1 MIKQNHLPKVL
12 AFCFAMLAFAGYSQS
27 TFTSVRALFNANCT
41 NGCHNTASP
50 TGNLDL
56 TGTDAEV
63 YQRLVNATPTN
74 PAAAARNWKRI
85 KPGYPDRSFLLRKCN
100 NNLYQNAGIDA
111 ADLGS
116 PMPSYPQPAMQPQ
129 EIELIRQW
137 VYKGAPQTGTVVN
150 INTINTYYTEG
161 GINSVPNP
169 PPVPTEPGAFQL
181 HLGKIF
187 LEPQTEVE
195 YFIKYDLELA
205 DFIRVNRLDLH
216 MAPQSH
222 HFILYKLVPNAVNFF
237 PEGLRL
243 QNPLNGAGSSS
254 GYNTMVNAW
263 QISYDTYLPQG
274 TAYKW
279 DGGSVLDM
287 NFHLRNYSTDS
298 ILASEVYINVY
309 TVPNTTD
316 DEIMYSD
323 LITNTNIAI
332 PNNNQPVTFTV
343 SDYLPSET
351 RYWNLWQLT
360 SHTHKYG
367 KDYDLFTRTAS
378 GQQGEQIY
386 EGFYDIDYTFNQG
399 YYNFSHPPIR
409 QFEPLYQLNPR
420 LGMIQQATF
429 QNNGPETVYFGLT
442 TLDEMMV
449 YYFQYTL
456 GDLIDNPSAIAEL
469 DQLKLTAF
477 PNPSNGQFALEFT
490 AAAAGNAEIK
500 LTDLA
505 GRVLVT
511 EQKSV
516 TQGNNTYNFDYSNQL
531 SQGIYLVEVTAGQ
544 ERSVRR
550 ISIK

>member
-1 MIKQNHLPKVL
+1 MIKQNHLPKIL
-12 AFCFAMLAFAGYSQS
+12 AFCFTMLTFAGYSQS
-27 TFTSVRALFNANCT
+27 TFSSVRALFSANCT
-41 NGCHNTASP
+41 NGCHNATDP

-56 TGTDAEV
+56 TGTDDEV

-74 PAAAARNWKRI
+74 PAAASRNWKRI

-449 YYFQYTL
+449 YYYQYTL
-456 GDLIDNPSAIAEL
+456 GDLIDNPNAIAEI

-477 PNPSNGQFALEFT
+477 PNPSNGQFALQFT
-490 AAAAGNAEIK
+490 AATAGNAEIK

-505 GRVLVT
+505 GRVLIT

>member
-27 TFTSVRALFNANCT
+27 TFSSVRALFTANCT
-41 NGCHNTASP
+41 NGCHTATDP

-161 GINSVPNP
+161 GINSVPVP

-367 KDYDLFTRTAS
+367 KDYDLFTRTAA

-477 PNPSNGQFALEFT
+477 PNPSNGQFAIQFT
-490 AAAAGNAEIK
+490 AATAGNAEIK

-531 SQGIYLVEVTAGQ
+531 SQGIYLIEVTAGQ

>member
-1 MIKQNHLPKVL
+1 MINNKTLMKNLILLL
-12 AFCFAMLAFAGYSQS
+12 ALAPFAGFSQT
-27 TFTSVRALFNANCT
+27 TFSSVRAIFTANCT

-56 TGTDAEV
+56 TGSDSEV
-63 YQRLVNATPTN
+63 YQRLINVTPTN
-74 PAAAARNWKRI
+74 PAAAARNWKQI

-100 NNLYQNAGIDA
+100 NNLYQNAGLDA
-111 ADLGS
+111 ANLGA
-116 PMPSYPQPAMQPQ
+116 PMPTYPQPPLQPQ

-137 VYKGAPQTGTVVN
+137 VYKGAPQTGSVVN

-187 LEPQTEVE
+187 LEPQTEAE
-195 YFIKYDLELA
+195 YFIKYDLELS
-205 DFIRVNRLDLH
+205 DFIRVNRLDLQ

-222 HFILYKLVPNAVNFF
+222 HFILYKFLPNGINNFA
-237 PEGLRL
+237 EGLRL
-243 QNPLNGAGSSS
+243 QNPINGAGSST

-263 QISYDTYLPQG
+263 QISYDTYLPAG

-279 DGGSVLDM
+279 DAGSVLDM

-298 ILASEVYINVY
+298 ILASEVYVNVY
-309 TVPNTTD
+309 TSPNTTND
-316 DEIMYSD
+316 VIMYSD
-323 LITNTNIAI
+323 LITNLNIPI

-343 SDYLPSET
+343 PNYSPSQT

-367 KDYDLFTRTAS
+367 KDFDMFARTAN
-378 GQQGEQIY
+378 GQKGEQIY

-409 QFEPLYQLNPR
+409 QFDPLYELNPR
-420 LGMIQQATF
+420 LGIIQQATF
-429 QNNGPETVYFGLT
+429 QNNGPNPVYFGFT

-449 YYFQYTL
+449 YYFQYTI
-456 GDLIDNPSAIAEL
+456 GNLIDPSSISEIDA
-469 DQLKLTAF
+469 LKLEVF
-477 PNPSNGQFALEFT
+477 PNPSNGAFSLQFT
-490 AAAAGNAEIK
+490 TSAASKVEIK

-505 GRVLVT
+505 GRLILT
-511 EQKSV
+511 EQKTSSGGL
-516 TQGNNTYNFDYSNQL
+516 QNISLDYSEQL
-531 SQGIYLVEVTAGQ
+531 SKGIYLMEVISNDLK
-544 ERSVRR
+544 SVKR
-550 ISIK
+550 ISIQ

>member
-1 MIKQNHLPKVL
+1 MIKQNHHPKFL
-12 AFCFAMLAFAGYSQS
+12 AIIFTMLAFVGNSQT
-27 TFTSVRALFNANCT
+27 TFSSVRALFTANCT
-41 NGCHNTASP
+41 NGCHNATDP

-111 ADLGS
+111 ADLGA

-137 VYKGAPQTGTVVN
+137 VYKGAPETGSVVN
-150 INTINTYYTEG
+150 INTINTFYTEG
-161 GINSVPNP
+161 GINSVPSP

-195 YFIKYDLELA
+195 YFIKYDLELP

-222 HFILYKLVPNAVNFF
+222 HFILYKLMPNAVNFF

-243 QNPLNGAGSSS
+243 QNPLSGEGSSS

-263 QISYDTYLPQG
+263 QISYDTYLPTG

-279 DGGSVLDM
+279 DAGSVLDM

-298 ILASEVYINVY
+298 ILASEVYVNVY

-316 DEIMYSD
+316 DAIMYSD
-323 LITNTNIAI
+323 LVTNLNIAI
-332 PNNNQPVTFTV
+332 PNNNQPVTFTAPN
-343 SDYLPSET
+343 YLPSES

-367 KDYDLFTRTAS
+367 KDYDLFTRTAN

-409 QFEPLYQLNPR
+409 QFDPLYQLNPR

-456 GDLIDNPSAIAEL
+456 GDLIDNPNAIAEI
-469 DQLKLTAF
+469 DELKLTAF
-477 PNPSNGQFALEFT
+477 PNPSSGQFALQFT
-490 AAAAGNAEIK
+490 AATAGKAEIK

-511 EQKSV
+511 EQKTVS
-516 TQGNNTYNFDYSNQL
+516 QGLNNYSLDYRNQL
-531 SQGIYLVEVTAGQ
+531 SQGIYLIEVTAGQ

>member
-1 MIKQNHLPKVL
+1 MINQNHLPRIL
-12 AFCFAMLAFAGYSQS
+12 AFCFTMLTFAGYSQS
-27 TFTSVRALFNANCT
+27 TFTSVRALFTANCT
-41 NGCHNTASP
+41 NGCHTAASP

-56 TGTDAEV
+56 TGTDAQV

-116 PMPSYPQPAMQPQ
+116 PMPTYPQPAMQPQ
-129 EIELIRQW
+129 EVELIRQW
-137 VYKGAPQTGTVVN
+137 VYKGAPQTGNVVN
-150 INTINTYYTEG
+150 INTINTYYTVG

-187 LEPQTEVE
+187 LEPQTESE
-195 YFIKYDLELA
+195 YFIKYDLELP

-222 HFILYKLVPNAVNFF
+222 HFILYKLEPNAVSLF
-237 PEGLRL
+237 PDGLRL
-243 QNPLNGAGSSS
+243 QNPNNGSGSSS
-254 GYNTMVNAW
+254 GNNTMVNAW

-279 DGGSVLDM
+279 DAGSVLDM

-298 ILASEVYINVY
+298 ILASEVYLNVY
-309 TVPNTTD
+309 TVPNTTND
-316 DEIMYSD
+316 AIMYSD
-323 LITNTNIAI
+323 LLVNTNILI

-343 SDYLPSET
+343 PNYDPSET
-351 RYWNLWQLT
+351 RFWNLWQLT

-367 KDYDLFTRTAS
+367 KDFDLFARTAS

-386 EGFYDIDYTFNQG
+386 EGFYDVDYTFNQG

-409 QFEPLYQLNPR
+409 QFEPLYQLNPNQ
-420 LGMIQQATF
+420 GIIQKATY

-442 TLDEMMV
+442 TDDEMMV

-456 GDLIDNPSAIAEL
+456 GDLIDNPSAIAEI
-469 DQLKLTAF
+469 DELKLTAF
-477 PNPSNGQFALEFT
+477 PNPSDANFTLQFT
-490 AAAAGNAEIK
+490 AAAAGKAEIK

-505 GRVLVT
+505 GRVIVT

-516 TQGNNTYNFDYSNQL
+516 AQGINTYTFDYSKQL

>member
-1 MIKQNHLPKVL
+1 MINNKTFMKNLILLL
-12 AFCFAMLAFAGYSQS
+12 ALAPFAAFSQT
-27 TFTSVRALFNANCT
+27 TFNSVRAIFTANCT

-56 TGTDAEV
+56 TGTDSEV
-63 YQRLVNATPTN
+63 YQRLINVTPTN

-85 KPGYPDRSFLLRKCN
+85 KPGYPERSFLLRKCN
-100 NNLYQNAGIDA
+100 NNLYQNAGLDA
-111 ADLGS
+111 ANLGA
-116 PMPSYPQPAMQPQ
+116 PMPTYPQPPLQSQ

-137 VYKGAPQTGTVVN
+137 VYKGAPQTGSVVN
-150 INTINTYYTEG
+150 INTINTYYIEG

-187 LEPQTEVE
+187 LEPQTEAE
-195 YFIKYDLELA
+195 YFIKYDLELS

-222 HFILYKLVPNAVNFF
+222 HFILYKFVSSGVGLFS
-237 PEGLRL
+237 EGLRL
-243 QNPLNGAGSSS
+243 QNPINGAGSST

-263 QISYDTYLPQG
+263 QISYDTYLPTG

-279 DGGSVLDM
+279 DAGSVLDM

-298 ILASEVYINVY
+298 ILASEVYVNVY
-309 TVPNTTD
+309 TSPNTTD

-323 LITNTNIAI
+323 LITNLNIPI

-343 SDYLPSET
+343 PNYSPTET

-367 KDYDLFTRTAS
+367 KDFDMFARTAN

-409 QFEPLYQLNPR
+409 QFDPLYELNPR
-420 LGMIQQATF
+420 LGIIQQATF
-429 QNNGPETVYFGLT
+429 QNNGPNPVYFGLT

-456 GDLIDNPSAIAEL
+456 GNLIDPSSFSEIDA
-469 DQLKLTAF
+469 LKLEVF
-477 PNPSNGQFALEFT
+477 PNPSNGAFSLQFT
-490 AAAAGNAEIK
+490 TSAASKVEIK

-505 GRVLVT
+505 GRLILT
-511 EQKSV
+511 EQKTSSGGL
-516 TQGNNTYNFDYSNQL
+516 QNISLNYSEQL
-531 SQGIYLVEVTAGQ
+531 SKGIYLMEVISNDLK
-544 ERSVRR
+544 SVKR
-550 ISIK
+550 ISIQ